1 MSQFSGG
8 AKPSR
13 HEGDLARWPAPKWKG
28 PLPETSEN
36 GQPFNPHIDTY
47 PHHMLVPLPSLPLMP
62 VHLSWVL
69 SKTVE
74 WGFSDPSETLR
85 HLIFVTIS
93 EPSNNKKL
101 IFRIKRCLHC
111 HVGARERDHGKV
123 EVEGGVQLYRFQ
135 VEWLENVKETC
146 SIKSVSKCVRIIC
159 DYYMSRIKA
168 ASIEASKS
176 TASVEAKTGDEVESE
191 IFTMKREHDSRV
203 KVARLKMEG
212 VSSEDDQVVQILS
225 DEIQSLP
232 TSCTPEET
240 LAAIKKCQVGR
251 AAATFAEANLESPE
265 ETSRRREEEEK
276 VENTQEMKQ
285 MREVIRKTLGSVMG

>member
-13 HEGDLARWPAPKWKG
+13 NEGDLARWPAPKWKG
-28 PLPETSEN
+28 ALPETNETGS
-36 GQPFNPHIDTY
+36 PFNPHIDTY
-47 PHHMLVPLPSLPLMP
+47 PNHLLVPIESLPLMD
-62 VHLSWVL
+62 VHKCWLL
-69 SKTVE
+69 KMTVE
-74 WGFSDPSETLR
+74 WGFSSPSETLR
-85 HLIFVTIS
+85 HLVFVTIS
-93 EPSNNKKL
+93 ESSNNKKL

-111 HVGARERDHGKV
+111 HVGARKGDHGKV
-123 EVEGGVQLYRFQ
+123 EIGGVEFYRFQ
-135 VEWLENVKETC
+135 VEWLENVKEKC
-146 SIKSVSKCVRIIC
+146 SIKSVDKCVRIIC

-168 ASIEASKS
+168 SQIESEKS
-176 TASVEAKTGDEVESE
+176 TATTTTKTGVDIESE

-203 KVARLKMEG
+203 KVARLKLEG
-212 VSSEDDQVVQILS
+212 KTQDDNEVIQILS

-265 ETSRRREEEEK
+265 ETSKRREEEEK
-276 VENTQEMKQ
+276 LENTEEMKR

>member
-28 PLPETSEN
+28 PLPETNEN

-135 VEWLENVKETC
+135 VEWLENVK
-146 SIKSVSKCVRIIC
+146 VR
-159 DYYMSRIKA
+159 
-168 ASIEASKS
+168 
-176 TASVEAKTGDEVESE
+176 
-191 IFTMKREHDSRV
+191 
-203 KVARLKMEG
+203 
-212 VSSEDDQVVQILS
+212 
-225 DEIQSLP
+225 
-232 TSCTPEET
+232 
-240 LAAIKKCQVGR
+240 
-251 AAATFAEANLESPE
+251 
-265 ETSRRREEEEK
+265 
-276 VENTQEMKQ
+276 
-285 MREVIRKTLGSVMG
+285 